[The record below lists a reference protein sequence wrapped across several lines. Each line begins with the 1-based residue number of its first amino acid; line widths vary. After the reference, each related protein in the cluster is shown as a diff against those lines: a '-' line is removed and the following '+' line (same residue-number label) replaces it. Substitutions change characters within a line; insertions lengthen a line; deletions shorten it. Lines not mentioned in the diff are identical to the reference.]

1 MKKRVLLS
9 FCTTFCFL
17 AILTAQDTRI
27 YPVHWW
33 TGMKYNKVQLMMYNP
48 TGLPKAVSA
57 SYPGVK
63 ILKQTQ
69 PENSH
74 YLFVD
79 IEIGAA
85 TRPGTVNFKTADGKT
100 IPYVLKSRVK
110 GNGVSRVKGV
120 GSEDLVYLIMPDR
133 FVNGDPSNDQFA
145 DLEDKTADRSN
156 PFARHGGDMQG
167 VQSKLDYLKDLG
179 VTTVWMT
186 PVNENDMP
194 RMVEGGRWSMSGYHG
209 YWITSHYEMDKR
221 HGGNEAYRKL
231 ADAAHAKGM
240 KIVQDAVYNHVG
252 ERHHTV
258 LDMPMKA
265 WLNQWPAYTGS
276 NHREEV
282 FYDPYA
288 SALDK
293 KVMVGGWFVPHLPD
307 LNLSNPMVAKFVI
320 QYSIWA
326 TEEFGIDGWR
336 VDTYKYCDEK
346 FLNDINTALEKEFPS
361 ITVFGEAW
369 TQNATGGAYFA
380 QNNIT
385 APFRHNLQGITD
397 FPLNGA
403 ILDAVNQPFGWNEGV
418 NRLYT
423 TLSQDVLYKNPL
435 RNCIF
440 LDNHDMNR
448 AFSVVGENLA
458 KYKMAL
464 GLMLTLRG
472 IPQLYYGN
480 EIGMKNFKNPT
491 DAEVRH
497 DFPGGWPGDTVN
509 KFTSTGRSALENE
522 IFDYVRTLA
531 KYRQGSPALTKG
543 KTMQFIPQNGVYVF
557 FRYTD
562 RQTVMCVLNSND
574 QESSLGLSRY
584 QERTNGFSRAR
595 NVITGTEA
603 TLGES
608 MAVPAKS
615 FTILELR

>member
-1 MKKRVLLS
+1 
-9 FCTTFCFL
+9 
-17 AILTAQDTRI
+17 
-27 YPVHWW
+27 
-33 TGMKYNKVQLMMYNP
+33 MKYNKVQLMMYNP

-595 NVITGTEA
+595 NVITGAEV